1 MIWEKPEGE
10 TLGPP
15 TVMAGLLERALAAKP
30 DSAVLHAK
38 LGYLHLDRYDFAAA
52 ASSLEAALRLDPASA
67 QVRLCLARCCNM
79 LDRPE
84 TALQLL
90 DGAPGAQH
98 ERAQA
103 LAALGDTEA
112 AQDEFRAILADDP
125 HHLQACRRLCRML
138 RKAGRI
144 AELLETCEGLAA
156 RGACHAQ
163 LLYNWGWALALAG
176 RHEEARRILVDP
188 ARVTEHTLRVPAGFA
203 DLAAFNAAL
212 AEELLTNPCRL
223 SDFAPGDEATRG
235 SSRVEHLFAGRRPE
249 LIALLLQLLQALVGD
264 YVPAPRDGFDPWPR
278 ARPAAARLKAWGLL
292 QRGGD
297 YEDWHI
303 HRGGWLSGV
312 YYVRVPPSVTG
323 EGRGPGCIE
332 FGPPAGLARDMPGFL
347 PGLRHVPREGTLLLA
362 PSHYPHRTIPSGVPE
377 DRISLAFDV
386 VPRGTRR
393 PDQPGA

>member
-1 MIWEKPEGE
+1 MIWGKPERE
-10 TLGPP
+10 SLAPP
-15 TVMAGLLERALAAKP
+15 AVMAGLLERALAANP
-30 DSAVLHAK
+30 DSSLLHAK
-38 LGYLHLDRYDFAAA
+38 LGALHLDRYDFSGA
-52 ASSLEAALRLDPASA
+52 ASSLEAALRLDPASPGL
-67 QVRLCLARCCNM
+67 RLCLARCYNM

-84 TALQLL
+84 AALQLL
-90 DGAPGAQH
+90 EEAEGAQY

-103 LAALGDTEA
+103 LAALGETEA
-112 AQDEFRAILADDP
+112 AQDEFRAVLADDP
-125 HHLQACRRLCRML
+125 HHPQACRRLCRML

-144 AELLETCEGLAA
+144 AELLETCERLAA
-156 RGACHAQ
+156 RGARHSQ

-176 RHEEARRILVDP
+176 EHDKARRVLFDP
-188 ARVTEHTLRVPAGFA
+188 ARVTQLALPVPAGFA
-203 DLAAFNAAL
+203 DLEAFNAAL
-212 AEELLTNPCRL
+212 AEELLANPCRL
-223 SDFAPGDEATRG
+223 SDFAPGDEANRG

-249 LIALLLQLLQALVGD
+249 LIALLLESLQELVSQ
-264 YVPAPRDGFDPWPR
+264 YVPSPRDGFDPWPL
-278 ARPAAARLKAWGLL
+278 ARPAAARLRAWGLL

-312 YYVRVPPSVTG
+312 YYVRVPRSVTG
-323 EGRGPGCIE
+323 EGHGPGCIE

-386 VPRGTRR
+386 VPRDPQL
-393 PDQPGA
+393 PD